1 MAGWGADTIS
11 YMYGCM
17 YLYVQCWGSEG
28 VLPRD
33 QLFRMFCCSGWR
45 RSAIPC
51 FFRGAWMPS
60 GSYQGPGQWFG
71 RSSTQETSHVET
83 EWIAVAAQVC
93 HGRKGSGRAPNSPPP
108 ALKQGEARGK
118 SLVTL
123 CKSRGDLLPRP
134 KWRGSHQ
141 DFPLC
146 MRGWTQGSHGKDTV
160 PSHRV
165 GA

>member
-71 RSSTQETSHVET
+71 RSFTHGTSHVET

-93 HGRKGSGRAPNSPPP
+93 QGSGRAPNSPPP

-118 SLVTL
+118 SLVML
-123 CKSRGDLLPRP
+123 SKSRGDLLPRP
-134 KWRGSHQ
+134 RG
-141 DFPLC
+141 L
-146 MRGWTQGSHGKDTV
+146 RGGGFTRIS
-160 PSHRV
+160 PST
-165 GA
+165 